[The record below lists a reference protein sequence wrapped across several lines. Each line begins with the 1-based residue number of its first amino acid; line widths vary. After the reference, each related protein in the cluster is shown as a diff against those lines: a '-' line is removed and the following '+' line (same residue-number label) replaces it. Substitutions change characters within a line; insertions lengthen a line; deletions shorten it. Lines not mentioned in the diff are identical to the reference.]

1 MLGWRVP
8 LSWSARA
15 LALLLAIIAAYVAP
29 RVTPAFGARGHIF
42 ERTIGSKGTGNGQ
55 FEGPA
60 GLAVSEGTGNLYV
73 VDRSNNR
80 VEYFNP
86 KGEYQGQF
94 AGPSAT
100 GSGSLTNGSV
110 TVEGA
115 ATKVGAFTV
124 GEEIEAP
131 GLPAETKII
140 AVKEG
145 AVLEVSKPAT
155 KTEAAALVAHQQF
168 LFSQRN
174 AIAVDNSCTVRK
186 LSETACSEQDPSNGD
201 VYVTSGEFLQ
211 MVVDKF
217 TAAGVYLGQISQT
230 SEASFFELVDGV
242 AVDPKGKPW
251 ITEAHEPNR
260 TGFDSFSDAEP
271 NVFNAPFVLVS
282 RTLEGGL
289 AVDAE
294 GNLYIHI
301 NGGAGESPVWKLSSS
316 GVVLDRELD
325 PESSV
330 PNNGVATEVLA
341 GGVAGGDVYVDNVLS
356 VKRFAKDGGLVES
369 FGEAQLASGSC
380 PGGECTDGVA
390 VDSLSGRVFVS
401 EAVSGVVLA
410 FELVPPGAPVVVG
423 ESVLEVTSESVTLA
437 AELNPQG
444 VFGEGD
450 TTYQFQYGACSTPSP
465 SSCSSSGYGPPT
477 PLGSLGASFDVD
489 AVSAHVQGLAANTV
503 YHFRVIAENSISRAG
518 GKPVV
523 GGEEVFS
530 TRGAGEFVLP
540 DGREWEMVS
549 PPQKNGALID
559 AIGQEGAIQSAAGG
573 GAISYVTNTLTESEP
588 LGSTLTAQVLSTRS
602 PGGWSS
608 HDISLPHPVATGVS
622 AGRGQE
628 VRFFSEDLS
637 AAVVQ
642 PFGSFDATISGE
654 ASEQTAFLHR
664 DYASGSSGA
673 PCTSSCFQPLVSAA
687 NATSGKPFGEEGQCG
702 GRAGRTICG
711 PEFLGATV
719 DLAHIVVK
727 SGVALTAGGGAGLY
741 EWSAGKAAGEQ
752 LQPFGGGATH
762 LGLET
767 AEGGVG
773 DAARNAVSSD
783 GSRVFSSTGGHLSV
797 SDPFTHK
804 ELVVDTP
811 EVKCLGEE
819 TCGKGAVDAEFQG
832 ASSDGS
838 RVLFTDTQKLTP
850 EGGVYPEPRTA
861 AASAA
866 DLYECVIVE
875 VAGEL
880 KCGGLVDLTPAG
892 SQLGSVVGVSG
903 DGSWVYFV
911 ANGVLKNG
919 GVPVAGAVPG
929 GCEDKL
935 PIQGFERGVCD
946 LYVRHGGVTGLVAV
960 LSGLDI
966 PDWST
971 SLVGL
976 TARVSGDGVWLAFMS
991 QRSLTGYDNR
1001 DAVSGKPDE
1010 EVFLYN
1016 GVSGR
1021 LVCASCDPTGARPH
1035 GVEYGH
1041 GGNNLALAGGHGVWE
1056 PSVWIAANVPAWTPY
1071 TQSSALYQSRYL
1083 SDSGRLFFDAGSQ
1096 LVPKDVN
1103 GTEDVYEYEPA
1114 GVPAGEKACSGGSG
1128 SGSEVFGGERVVKV
1142 EGRVVVGGAG
1152 CVALV
1157 SSGASARESAFLDA
1171 SVSGGDV
1178 FFLTTSK
1185 LSGQDFDDALDVYD
1199 AHECSGA
1206 SPCLPVAAA
1215 IPAACSTEASCKRAP
1230 SPQPEIFGPPS
1241 SATFAGPENVPAPPR
1256 VVRVLSAAQLRAVRL
1271 AKALKV
1277 CRRDHPRGRRVACE
1291 RRARR
1296 RYGPIRVR
1304 RASHGRGAKR

>member
-1 MLGWRVP
+1 MFVWRSP
-8 LSWSARA
+8 LSWRARV
-15 LALLLAIIAAYVAP
+15 LALLLGSVAAYLAP
-29 RVTPAFGARGHIF
+29 AATPAFGARGHIF
-42 ERTIGSKGTGNGQ
+42 ERTIGSKGKGNGQ

-60 GLAVSEGTGNLYV
+60 GLAVSEGTGDLYV
-73 VDRSNNR
+73 VDRENAR
-80 VEYFNP
+80 VQYFNS

-94 AGPSAT
+94 SGPSAT
-100 GSGSLTNGSV
+100 GTGTLANGSAM
-110 TVEGA
+110 VEGLI
-115 ATKVGAFTV
+115 TESGAFTP
-124 GEEIEAP
+124 GEEITAP
-131 GLPAETKII
+131 GLPAETRIL

-145 AVLEVSKPAT
+145 GVLEVSQPAT
-155 KTEAAALVAHQQF
+155 KSESASLTAHQ
-168 LFSQRN
+168 LFVFSPRN

-186 LSETACSEQDPSNGD
+186 LSEVACTAADPSNGD
-201 VYVTSGEFLQ
+201 VYVTSGKFSQ

-217 TAAGVYLGQISQT
+217 TATGVYLGQISQT
-230 SEASFFELVDGV
+230 PEASFFELVDGV
-242 AVDPKGKPW
+242 AVDSQGKLW
-251 ITEAHEPNR
+251 IAEEHEPELN
-260 TGFDSFSDAEP
+260 GFGSFSNGEP
-271 NVFNAPFVLVS
+271 NVFNPPFILVS
-282 RTLEGGL
+282 RVLEGGL

-301 NGGAGESPVWKLSSS
+301 NNGTGESPVWKVSSS
-316 GVVLDRELD
+316 GVVLNKNLV

-330 PNNGVATEVLA
+330 PNNGVATEVP
-341 GGVAGGDVYVDNVLS
+341 GGDVYVDNVLS
-356 VKRFAKDGGLVES
+356 VKRFAGDGSLVES
-369 FGEAQLASGSC
+369 FGEAQLAGGSC
-380 PGGECTDGVA
+380 PEGECTDGVA
-390 VDSLSGRVFVS
+390 VDSLTGRVFVS
-401 EAVSGVVLA
+401 EGPLGVVFA
-410 FELVPPGAPVVVG
+410 FGLQPLGPPVVVG
-423 ESVLEVTSESVTLA
+423 ESVLEVTSESATFA
-437 AELNPQG
+437 AELNPQS
-444 VFGEGD
+444 VVGEGD
-450 TTYQFQYGACSTPSP
+450 TTYQFQYGACSTPTT
-465 SSCSSSGYGPPT
+465 CSSSGYGPPT
-477 PLGSLGASFDVD
+477 PLGSLAASFEVD
-489 AVSAHVQGLAANTV
+489 AVSAHVQGLEANRV
-503 YHFRVIAENSISRAG
+503 YHFRVVAENSASRAG
-518 GKPVV
+518 GKAVV
-523 GGEEVFS
+523 GGEVVFS

-549 PPQKNGALID
+549 PPQKNGALIG
-559 AIGQEGAIQSAAGG
+559 AIGQESAIQSAADG
-573 GAISYVTNTLTESEP
+573 GAISYVTNTPTESEP

-602 PGGWSS
+602 AAGWSS
-608 HDISLPHPVATGVS
+608 ADIALPHAAAAGVPV
-622 AGRGQE
+622 GRGQE
-628 VRFFSEDLS
+628 LRFFSEDLS
-637 AAVVQ
+637 GAVVQ
-642 PFGSFDATISGE
+642 PFGSFDPGISGE

-673 PCTSSCFQPLVSAA
+673 PCTSACFQPLVSAA
-687 NATSGKPFGEEGQCG
+687 NATSGVAFGEEGQCG
-702 GRAGRTICG
+702 GRATKTICG
-711 PEFLGATV
+711 PEFLGASA

-727 SGVALTAGGGAGLY
+727 SETPLTAGGGAGLY
-741 EWSAGKAAGEQ
+741 EWSAGKPAGEQ

-783 GSRVFSSTGGHLSV
+783 GSRVFSSTGRHLSV
-797 SDPFTHK
+797 SDPFTHR

-811 EVKCLGEE
+811 EVKCLVEE
-819 TCGKGAVDAEFQG
+819 TCGKGAVNAEFQG

-838 RVLFTDTQKLTP
+838 RVLFTDTQALTA
-850 EGGVYPEPRTA
+850 EGGVYASPRDA
-861 AASAA
+861 AATAA

-875 VAGEL
+875 VAGGL
-880 KCGGLVDLTPAG
+880 RCGGLVDLTPSG

-911 ANGVLKNG
+911 ANGVLRNG

-946 LYVRHGGVTGLVAV
+946 LYVRHGGVTRLVAV
-960 LSGLDI
+960 LSGVDV
-966 PDWST
+966 PDWS
-971 SLVGL
+971 LALAGL

-991 QRSLTGYDNR
+991 RRSLTGYDNR

-1021 LVCASCDPTGARPH
+1021 LVCASCDATGARPH
-1035 GVEYGH
+1035 GVEYGN
-1041 GGNNLALAGGHGVWE
+1041 GGKNLSLAGGRGVWE
-1056 PSVWIAANVPAWTPY
+1056 SSVWIAANVPAWTAY

-1083 SDSGRLFFDAGSQ
+1083 SDSGRLFFDAGGQ

-1103 GTEDVYEYEPA
+1103 GTEDVYEYEPV
-1114 GVPAGEKACSGGSG
+1114 GVPAGERACSGGGG
-1128 SGSEVFGGERVVKV
+1128 SGSEVFEGEREVKV
-1142 EGRVVVGGAG
+1142 EGRVVVVGAG

-1157 SSGASARESAFLDA
+1157 SSGSSAKESAFLDA

-1199 AHECSGA
+1199 AHECSGV
-1206 SPCLPVAAA
+1206 SPCLGVAGSV
-1215 IPAACSTEASCKRAP
+1215 PAACGTEASCDPAP

-1241 SATFAGPENVPAPPR
+1241 SATFSGPENVPVSPR
-1256 VVRVLSAAQLRAVRL
+1256 VVKVLSAAQLRAARL

-1291 RRARR
+1291 RRARK
-1296 RYGPIRVR
+1296 RYGPLKVK